1 MGRTSIVMEYS
12 YYSTAQS
19 LVVATAEAV
28 VVRLDSAGKDK
39 LSWSSAERERLLA
52 LEATVGHTP
61 EV

>member
-1 MGRTSIVMEYS
+1 M
-12 YYSTAQS
+12 
-19 LVVATAEAV
+19 ATAEAV

-39 LSWSSAERERLLA
+39 LPWSSAERARLLA